1 MDEPEHGLDTKTR
14 EAFFECLRQNQRMVI
29 MISHTKDSLKYF
41 NKEVNLQNG
50 ILKRIDSVSKIQYNI
65 L

>member
-1 MDEPEHGLDTKTR
+1 MK
-14 EAFFECLRQNQRMVI
+14 F
-29 MISHTKDSLKYF
+29 F